1 VRAVQPVNPP
11 PEQPE
16 AALLSEPR
24 DGVPDVVAG
33 SAALARACAAL
44 AEGGGSIAVDT
55 ERASGY
61 RYWPKAYLIQVRRD
75 GAGTHLVD
83 PIALDGRLEPLRA
96 ALNSAEWVLHAASQ
110 DLPCLTELGLR
121 PVRLFDTELAA
132 RLCGYER
139 VALGTMVEQLL
150 GFRLEKG
157 HSAADWSTRPL
168 PASWL
173 NYAALDVEL
182 LLPLRDKLAHELEQ
196 QGKLEWAEQEFDAV
210 LAAPP
215 PEPRAEPWRRTSG
228 IHKVRSPRGLAVVRA
243 LWEARDELARQ
254 RDRAPGRVLP
264 DSAIVAAA
272 TENPRTVDELRELA
286 VFGGKRQRTMSG
298 MWLREIAAARALP
311 SEELPSPSP
320 SNGGPPPP
328 NRWADREPE
337 AAARLAA
344 ARAGLNELAEKHRL
358 PVENLL
364 LPDLVRRLCWEPPAA
379 VDPDSIAALL
389 AERGARPWQVEL
401 TAGLLATALQ
411 ATAE

>member
-1 VRAVQPVNPP
+1 MNSVGNA

-16 AALLSEPR
+16 VALLNEPR
-24 DGVPDVVAG
+24 DGVPDVVA
-33 SAALARACAAL
+33 SQAALVRACDAL
-44 AEGGGSIAVDT
+44 AAGSGSIAVDT

-61 RYWPKAYLIQVRRD
+61 RYWPKAYLIQLRRD

-83 PIALDGRLEPLRA
+83 PIALADGLEPLRA
-96 ALNSAEWVLHAASQ
+96 VLNDAQWVLHAASQ
-110 DLPCLTELGLR
+110 DLPCLTELDLR
-121 PVRLFDTELAA
+121 PRGLFDTELAA

-150 GFRLEKG
+150 GYRLEKG

-168 PASWL
+168 PEAWL

-182 LLPLRDKLAHELEQ
+182 LLPLRDKLAAELAE
-196 QGKLEWAEQEFDAV
+196 QGKLEWAEQEFAAV

-215 PEPRAEPWRRTSG
+215 PEPRVEPWRRTSG

-243 LWEARDELARQ
+243 LWEARDELARN

-272 TENPRTVDELRELA
+272 AGNPKNVDELRELA
-286 VFGGKRQRTMSG
+286 IFGGKRQRTLSG
-298 MWLREIAAARALP
+298 MWMRQITEARALP
-311 SEELPSPSP
+311 TEQLPSASP
-320 SNGGPPPP
+320 TNGGPPPP
-328 NRWADREPE
+328 NRWADREPD

-344 ARAGLNELAEKHRL
+344 ARAGLTELADRHRL

-364 LPDLVRRLCWEPPAA
+364 LPDLVRRLCWEPPADISPEA
-379 VDPDSIAALL
+379 IATVL

-401 TAGLLATALQ
+401 TADLIADALTRK
-411 ATAE
+411 APVR